1 MDFLGETLEIAM
13 GAPSGAMG
21 APSGAMASPSGAK
34 LTFVTEAGH
43 TP

>member
-1 MDFLGETLEIAM
+1 MDFLGETLEI
-13 GAPSGAMG
+13 AMG